1 MASLSLKHIYKKYP
15 GGVTAVTDFNLEIKD
30 TEFIIFVGP
39 SGCGKSTTL
48 RMIAGLEEI
57 SEGELFIGDRLVNDV
72 APKDRDIAMVFQNYA
87 LYPHM
92 TVFDNMAFGLKLRK
106 MPKAEIKRKVEEAAR
121 ILDITHLLDRYPKAM
136 SGGQKQRVAL
146 GRAIVRDPKVFLLDE
161 PLSNLDAK
169 LRATMRTEI
178 TKLHNRLGTTF
189 IYVTHDQ
196 VEAMT
201 MATRIVVMK
210 DGFIQQVD
218 TPQNLYDYP
227 ANTFVAGF
235 IGTPQMNFINCTL
248 IKEDG
253 KAYLQFG
260 EIKVKLPADK
270 ANNPDLQAYYGKE
283 VIAGVRPEAI
293 VDTPAQIAALP
304 ECAFDVYV
312 DVTEL
317 MGAEIYLY
325 LVANKVVVDE
335 ALMAKKNVVIDKSG
349 EVKLTARVSPRSTAR
364 GGDTI
369 QVAIDTERIHI
380 FDKDTERC
388 ICH

>member
-1 MASLSLKHIYKKYP
+1 MAGLSFRHIYKKYP
-15 GGVTAVTDFNLEIKD
+15 GGVVAVSDFCLEVKD
-30 TEFIIFVGP
+30 KEFIIFVGP

-57 SEGELFIGDRLVNDV
+57 TEGELFIGDKLVNDI

-92 TVFDNMAFGLKLRK
+92 TVADNMAFGLKLRK
-106 MPKAEIKRKVEEAAR
+106 VPKDEIKRKVEQAAK
-121 ILDITHLLDRYPKAM
+121 ILDITHLLDRRPKQL

-146 GRAIVRDPKVFLLDE
+146 GRAIVREPKVFLLDE

-169 LRATMRTEI
+169 LRAAMRTEL
-178 TKLHNRLGTTF
+178 TKLHKRLETTF

-210 DGFIQQVD
+210 DGLIQQVD

-227 ANTFVAGF
+227 VNLFVAGF
-235 IGTPQMNFINCTL
+235 IGTPQMNFIEAKL
-248 IKEDG
+248 EDKG
-253 KAYLQFG
+253 GDVYVTWATEETKDQPSIVAS
-260 EIKVKLPADK
+260 VKLPADK
-270 ANNPDLQAYYGKE
+270 ANAPELKDYIGKE
-283 VIAGVRPEAI
+283 VIFGIRPECLHDDEAT
-293 VDTPAQIAALP
+293 VQTLP
-304 ECAFDVYV
+304 DSVVEATV

-325 LVANKVVVDE
+325 VTCAGQK
-335 ALMAKKNVVIDKSG
+335 M
-349 EVKLTARVSPRSTAR
+349 TARVSPRSTTR
-364 GGDTI
+364 SGDEVKI
-369 QVAIDTERIHI
+369 AMDVSRIHI
-380 FDKDTERC
+380 FDKDTEKC
-388 ICH
+388 IIH